1 MFHSIFQLFV
11 LKYAQ
16 FGQTSQRKTPKNI
29 KCLDC
34 ALAMPGGLWHLT
46 FAPGRLENLSIF
58 FFHAN
63 HMLCPGFHI
72 KLRALGCLQF
82 FLRAQH

>member
-1 MFHSIFQLFV
+1 MFHSIFQFFV

-29 KCLDC
+29 KCQDC
-34 ALAMPGGLWHLT
+34 ALAMPGGLWRLN
-46 FAPGRLENLSIF
+46 FAPGRLENLIFLFIQIICSVPWILHQPQSTGLPSI
-58 FFHAN
+58 
-63 HMLCPGFHI
+63 
-72 KLRALGCLQF
+72 